1 MKKFL
6 IIVFLCISILLSLN
20 FLPPKK
26 EDFFKLT
33 FNDREIS
40 VGYDEYLNIS
50 GIDHY
55 AYDEKG
61 KLSELVIYLNDVQ
74 EAYLNDVPLNNIED
88 VCTSF
93 NGELKQNNTKA
104 CLIQRDVK
112 GKVNYVILVNNIL
125 ADDEDKIDRVEVY
138 YK

>member
-74 EAYLNDVPLNNIED
+74 EVYLNDVPLNNIED

-104 CLIQRDVK
+104 CLIQKDVK